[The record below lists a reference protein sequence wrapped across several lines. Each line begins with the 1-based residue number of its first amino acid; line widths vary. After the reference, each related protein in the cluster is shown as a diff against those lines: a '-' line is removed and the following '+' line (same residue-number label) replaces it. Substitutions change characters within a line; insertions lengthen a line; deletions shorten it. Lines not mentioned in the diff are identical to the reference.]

1 MSLNTIQ
8 YDYIFEFYKND
19 DITDISKF
27 NTIYNQCTLEDPSG
41 NRKDLIYNKCLE
53 ILQILSITPGIHICS
68 SFVNYENKRYKVI
81 VHNMT
86 WSGTPNII

>member
-68 SFVNYENKRYKVI
+68 SFVNYENKRYKVT